1 MAEKKKLYK
10 RKGFL
15 AWAITSGALVVIMT
29 TASILANTTFSSLLN
44 FAMGSGTYI
53 YAEGEEATY
62 NASFS
67 SKTESLE
74 NGKEVN
80 IEVCGEGMTLLK
92 NDNNALPIATPKSPE
107 PSSYSP
113 KVSIFGKNSV
123 NIAIGGSGSGAA
135 SGTGVSLYDSLE
147 DAGFETNQ
155 TLKSF
160 YEDTSAS
167 GAARVNGTS
176 DLDSGDTVVL
186 STAETP
192 QSSYTSAVKSSYSD
206 YNDVAIIVFTR
217 IGGEGFDLP
226 RKMTGATG
234 YRNEDDHYLQLDQN
248 ETDLLAA
255 VCAEDF
261 EHVIVL
267 LNSGSAMELA
277 FLEDPAYYAYQ
288 DKIDAAIWM
297 GYPGNS
303 GTTAIGQILN
313 GTINPSGRTVDTF
326 AADFK
331 QDPTWNNFGDN
342 RITGD
347 YDNGV
352 QGGDQY
358 RDENGNLTLYYFVDY
373 EEGIYSGYRYYET
386 RGYTDGEDWYDDA
399 VVYPFGYGLSY
410 TSFDWEINWETLP
423 TSFSATDEMSVEV
436 TVTNTGEVAGKDV
449 VELYAG
455 APYYGGGIEKAHKNL
470 VAYEKT
476 SLLEPGDSETLT
488 LTVNPYYIASYDYT
502 DANDNG
508 FKGYE
513 LESGNYTFYVSHDAH
528 NEEGSHT
535 LSLSEDVFIENDPV
549 TGHTVENLY
558 TDCEDSAFDS
568 DTMLSTVLSRNDWE
582 GTWPDSPNDEER
594 TASSELINQFKDTS
608 TNNPIDYDSY
618 DYPMTGASKTMSLRD
633 MLYDENGEFVGSVAY
648 DDERWDTLLDQVT
661 FKEALNTYNY
671 AAYQVEGIDSIDM
684 PSLIAGDGPV
694 GWTSFINAS
703 IFQDTCSYCCGVVVA
718 STWNKELIYELGEA
732 IGEEGLIGNNGTPYT
747 CWYAPGMNIHRS
759 PFGGR
764 NFEYY
769 SEDSYLTGT
778 IAAAELGG
786 AGSKG
791 TISFIK
797 HFALNEQETHR
808 SVTGDASWVTEQAM
822 REIYLR
828 PFEIA
833 VKEGGAKGVM
843 SSFNRIGTRWT
854 GGDYRLLTTILRDEW
869 GFEGA
874 VICDFN
880 TIPSY
885 MNPKQMIYAGGD
897 LNLQTIGSE
906 WDDAD
911 ESSTGDVVVLRN
923 AIKNVAYFT
932 VNSNAMKGTVIG
944 RNLAPW
950 QTLVIWLDVGVGA
963 AIIVWGALYIGISV
977 YRDKKNPP
985 QPDDPVSSD

>member
-15 AWAITSGALVVIMT
+15 AWGITSGALVVIMT
-29 TASILANTTFSSLLN
+29 TASILCNTTFSSLLT
-44 FAMGSGTYI
+44 FAMGSGTYV
-53 YAEGEEATY
+53 YAEGEEAAY
-62 NASFS
+62 NASFD
-67 SKTESLE
+67 SKTESLA
-74 NGKEVN
+74 NGKAVN
-80 IEVCGEGMTLLK
+80 LDMCAEGMTLLK
-92 NDNNALPIATPKSPE
+92 NDNNALPIATPKSPN
-107 PSSYSP
+107 PSSASP
-113 KVSIFGKNSV
+113 KVSVFGKNSV
-123 NIAIGGSGSGAA
+123 NLAIGGSGSGAA
-135 SGTGVSLYDSLE
+135 SGESVSLYDSLE
-147 DAGFETNQ
+147 EAGFETNP

-160 YEDTSAS
+160 YENTSLS
-167 GAARVNGTS
+167 GAARVDGTS

-192 QSSYTSAVKSSYSD
+192 QSSYTSEVKNSYSD
-206 YNDVAIIVFTR
+206 YNDAAIVVFTR

-226 RKMTGATG
+226 RTMTGATG

-248 ETDLLAA
+248 ETDLLAT
-255 VCAEDF
+255 VCEQDF

-267 LNSGSAMELA
+267 LNSGSAMELT

-303 GTTAIGQILN
+303 GATAIGQILN

-331 QDPTWNNFGDN
+331 KDPTWNNFGDN
-342 RITGD
+342 RIIGN
-347 YDNGV
+347 YDKGV

-373 EEGIYSGYRYYET
+373 EEGIYIGYKYYET
-386 RGYTDGEDWYDDA
+386 RGYTDGEDWYEDA

-410 TSFDWEINWETLP
+410 TTFDWDIKWNTLP
-423 TSFSATDEMSVEV
+423 ASFSATDEMSVEV
-436 TVTNTGEVAGKDV
+436 TVTNTGSVAGKDV

-455 APYYGGGIEKAHKNL
+455 APYTAGGIEKSYKNL

-476 SLLEPGDSETLT
+476 SLLEPGQSETLN
-488 LTVNPYYIASYDYT
+488 LTMDPYYVASYDYT
-502 DANDNG
+502 DANNNG

-513 LESGNYTFYVSHDAH
+513 LEAGDYSFYVSHDAH
-528 NEEGSHT
+528 NVEESKT
-535 LSLSEDVFIENDPV
+535 LALSSDVQIANDPV
-549 TGHTVENLY
+549 TGNKVENLY

-568 DTMLSTVLSRNDWE
+568 DTQLSTVLSRNDWD
-582 GTWPDSPNDEER
+582 GTWPTSPSDAEKM
-594 TASSELINQFKDTS
+594 ASADLINQFKDTS

-618 DYPMTGASKTMSLRD
+618 DYPMMGSTKIMSLRD
-633 MLYDENGEFVGSVAY
+633 MLYDENGEFMGFVDY
-648 DDERWDTLLDQVT
+648 DDERWDALLDQVS
-661 FKEALNTYNY
+661 FSEALNTYNN
-671 AAYQVEGIDSIDM
+671 AAYQVAGIDSIDM

-703 IFQDTCSYCCGVVVA
+703 IFEDTCSYCCGVIVA
-718 STWNKELIYELGEA
+718 STWNKDLITEFGEA
-732 IGEEGLIGNNGTPYT
+732 VGEEGLIGNNGTPYT
-747 CWYAPGMNIHRS
+747 CWYAPGTNIHRS

-769 SEDSYLTGT
+769 SEDAYLSGT
-778 IAAAELGG
+778 IAVAEIKGCQ
-786 AGSKG
+786 SKG
-791 TISFIK
+791 TIPFLK

-808 SVTGDASWVTEQAM
+808 SITGDCSWVTEQAM
-822 REIYLR
+822 RETFLR

-833 VKEGGAKGVM
+833 VKEGGTKGIM

-880 TIPSY
+880 TIPAY
-885 MNPKQMIYAGGD
+885 MNPRQMAYAGGD

-906 WDDAD
+906 WSDAD
-911 ESSTGDVVVLRN
+911 ESSTGDVVVLRR
-923 AIKNVAYFT
+923 AIKNIAYFT
-932 VNSNAMKGTVIG
+932 VNSNAMKGTIIG
-944 RNLAPW
+944 QNLAPW

-963 AIIVWGALYIGISV
+963 IIVIWGALYIGLSI
-977 YRDKKNPP
+977 YKDRKNPP
-985 QPDDPVSSD
+985 LHDESTSSN